1 MSYILTQDFDDN
13 EDINDVLDDMG
24 IDQGGMEDQ

>member
-24 IDQGGMEDQ
+24 IDTNSSGD

>member
-13 EDINDVLDDMG
+13 EDINDVLGDMG
-24 IDQGGMEDQ
+24 IDTNSSGD